1 MANLNLSATLELVDK
16 ISAPLQG
23 LLIQTER
30 LERAFDSSTRQ
41 VEQFERSLAQINRGG
56 LNQLNT
62 PLQRTNSTFTTIR
75 QNVRGL
81 ASDVKLVFG
90 ALTAVHKK
98 ADNLAKSFANTR
110 KELRQQ
116 AVGSMMKMGGTA
128 MLGYQMLQPAIAF
141 DKQMSATQAVL
152 ELSKG
157 SAELEMLRNQAIS
170 EGARSAFSATQ
181 AAQAQ
186 YELGAAG
193 FTTKQVYDS
202 LGGTLDLAAAGQ
214 LEVSRAAE
222 IAGGILNGFGME
234 AGQVGKLGDVMVATA
249 NKTSVSIEDLGE
261 SMKITAPVAKMFGA
275 TVEQTHAMIGLL
287 GNVGIKGTDAGTG
300 VKAILAR
307 LATLPKPAMK
317 ALDKIKIN
325 PVNKDGTM
333 KDVGDLLNEIR
344 IKTQHLSADER
355 MDIFKGL
362 AGQEHFSKLE
372 PLIASTGV
380 LDEKTGKVVNKFKEL
395 TEQLKNSDGLAKKVA
410 DIQMD
415 NLAGDIDQL
424 KGAWESLS
432 ITLGGEN
439 GVMNASLR
447 QLVQTITDMINKVTD
462 WAKANPELV
471 KTIGSLA
478 LKFIKLNVALWSIKY
493 GFALVFGTFFSMLA
507 GFIKFGAVMMITN
520 AILAKFGLGFGK
532 RLRLMAQGAMMF
544 GKYFSQAFV
553 FLAKNSIPFVITA
566 LRTLSVAL
574 VTTPI
579 GWAIMAIAVA
589 GLLIIKYWQP
599 VKAFFSGLWQGFLQ
613 GLAPLMTA
621 INQVKFI
628 LATTFAPLK
637 PVLDMVVAG
646 IQWLAG
652 AFMWL
657 ITPAQTS
664 KAQLDS
670 FRNSGSQVG
679 FVLGTLVSLIGQ
691 VVAGLVG
698 ALALGFQMV
707 GTAIGTFVAM
717 VQAHG
722 GAVLAYMASFPAR
735 MLAFFAGLPSQ
746 MMAIGGHII
755 DGLKNG
761 IMGRVGSVLSSIQSV
776 ASRIKSAFTSAMSI
790 HSPSR
795 VFAGYGDFIMQGL
808 HNGLMANDSPIS
820 AMTATSNQ
828 LKQALDTSQIHF
840 GKSSPI
846 TAQSLATG
854 TATQATAPININIYP
869 TPNQSP
875 SDIASLVAQEIAK
888 MGLGKQTNNTALYD
902 HAQMW

>member
-41 VEQFERSLAQINRGG
+41 VEQFERSLAQVNKGGFNQIN
-56 LNQLNT
+56 Q
-62 PLQRTNSTFTTIR
+62 PLQRTNTLFTTLR
-75 QNVRGL
+75 SQARGL
-81 ASDVKLVFG
+81 AGDVKLVFG

-214 LEVSRAAE
+214 LEVARAAE

-317 ALDKIKIN
+317 ALEKIKVN

-344 IKTQHLSADER
+344 IKTEKLGADER

-520 AILAKFGLGFGK
+520 AILAKFGLGFGT
-532 RLRLMAQGAMMF
+532 RLRLMAQGAMVF
-544 GKYFSQAFV
+544 AKYFSQAFV
-553 FLAKNSIPFVITA
+553 FLARNSVPFVITA
-566 LRTLSVAL
+566 LRQLSVAL

-599 VKAFFSGLWQGFLQ
+599 VKAFFGGLWQGFLQ
-613 GLAPLMTA
+613 GLAPFMVA
-621 INQVKFI
+621 INQVKSL

-637 PVLDMVVAG
+637 PVLDMIVAG

-679 FVLGTLVSLIGQ
+679 FVLGTLVGLIGQ

-698 ALALGFQMV
+698 ALALGFQTV

-717 VQAHG
+717 VQVHG
-722 GAVLAYMASFPAR
+722 SAVLAYVASFPAR
-735 MLAFFAGLPSQ
+735 MLAFFC
-746 MMAIGGHII
+746 
-755 DGLKNG
+755 
-761 IMGRVGSVLSSIQSV
+761 R
-776 ASRIKSAFTSAMSI
+776 
-790 HSPSR
+790 
-795 VFAGYGDFIMQGL
+795 
-808 HNGLMANDSPIS
+808 
-820 AMTATSNQ
+820 
-828 LKQALDTSQIHF
+828 
-840 GKSSPI
+840 
-846 TAQSLATG
+846 
-854 TATQATAPININIYP
+854 
-869 TPNQSP
+869 
-875 SDIASLVAQEIAK
+875 IAK
-888 MGLGKQTNNTALYD
+888 PNDGHRRTYY
-902 HAQMW
+902 

>member
-41 VEQFERSLAQINRGG
+41 VEQFERSLAQVNKGGFNQIN
-56 LNQLNT
+56 Q
-62 PLQRTNSTFTTIR
+62 PLQRTNTLFTTLR
-75 QNVRGL
+75 SQARGL
-81 ASDVKLVFG
+81 AGDVKLVFG

-214 LEVSRAAE
+214 LEVVRAAE

-317 ALDKIKIN
+317 ALEKIKVN

-344 IKTQHLSADER
+344 IKTEKLGADER

-520 AILAKFGLGFGK
+520 AILAKFGLGFGT
-532 RLRLMAQGAMMF
+532 RLRLMAQGAMVF
-544 GKYFSQAFV
+544 AKYFSQAFV
-553 FLAKNSIPFVITA
+553 FLARNSVPFVITA
-566 LRTLSVAL
+566 LRQLSVAL

-599 VKAFFSGLWQGFLQ
+599 VKAFFGGLWQGFLQ
-613 GLAPLMTA
+613 GLAPFMVA
-621 INQVKFI
+621 INQVKSL

-637 PVLDMVVAG
+637 PVLDMIVAG

-679 FVLGTLVSLIGQ
+679 FVLGTLVGLIGQ

-698 ALALGFQMV
+698 ALALGFQTV

-717 VQAHG
+717 VQVHG
-722 GAVLAYMASFPAR
+722 SAVLAYVASFPAR

-761 IMGRVGSVLSSIQSV
+761 IMGKVGSVLSSIQSV

-808 HNGLMANDSPIS
+808 NNGLLSNTAPIS
-820 AMTATSNQ
+820 AMTATSQ
-828 LKQALDTSQIHF
+828 ALKSALDTSQIQF
-840 GKSSPI
+840 GGSRPI
-846 TAQSLATG
+846 TAQSLTTG
-854 TATQATAPININIYP
+854 TATQATAPININIY
-869 TPNQSP
+869 TQPNQSAQ
-875 SDIASLVAQEIAK
+875 DIASLVAQEIQKAK
-888 MGLGKQTNNTALYD
+888 LGQNNNTALYD
-902 HAQMW
+902 HAQTW

>member
-1 MANLNLSATLELVDK
+1 MANLDLSARLELIDNMT
-16 ISAPLQG
+16 APLQS
-23 LLIQTER
+23 IIATANR
-30 LERAFDSSTRQ
+30 LDQAFQKTTQQ
-41 VEQFERSLAQINRGG
+41 VEQFERSLAQVNRGG
-56 LNQLNT
+56 FNNLNQ
-62 PLQRTNSTFTTIR
+62 PLQRTNSLFGFIR
-75 QNVRGL
+75 NQARGL
-81 ASDVKLVFG
+81 ASDVKLVYG
-90 ALTAVHKK
+90 ALTAVHRK

-214 LEVSRAAE
+214 LEVARAAE

-325 PVNKDGTM
+325 PVDKDGTM

-471 KTIGSLA
+471 KTIGSLV

-520 AILAKFGLGFGK
+520 AILAKFGLGFGA
-532 RLRLMAQGAMMF
+532 RLRLMTQGAMMF
-544 GKYFSQAFV
+544 AKYFSQAFV
-553 FLAKNSIPFVITA
+553 FLARNSVPFVLTA
-566 LRTLSVAL
+566 LRQLSVAL

-599 VKAFFSGLWQGFLQ
+599 VKAFFGGLWQGFLQ
-613 GLAPLMTA
+613 GLSPLMIA
-621 INQVKFI
+621 INQVKAI

-679 FVLGTLVSLIGQ
+679 FVLGTLVSLIGR

-698 ALALGFQMV
+698 ALALGFQTV

-722 GAVLAYMASFPAR
+722 GAVLAYVASFPAR

-761 IMGRVGSVLSSIQSV
+761 IMGRVGSVLASIQSV

-808 HNGLMANDSPIS
+808 NNGLLSNTSPIS
-820 AMTATSNQ
+820 AMTATSQ
-828 LKQALDTSQIHF
+828 ALKSALDTSQIQF
-840 GKSSPI
+840 GGSRPI
-846 TAQSLATG
+846 TAQSLTTG
-854 TATQATAPININIYP
+854 TVTQATAPININIY
-869 TPNQSP
+869 TQPNHSAQ
-875 SDIASLVAQEIAK
+875 DIASLVAQEIQKAK
-888 MGLGKQTNNTALYD
+888 LGQNNNTALYD
-902 HAQMW
+902 HAQTW